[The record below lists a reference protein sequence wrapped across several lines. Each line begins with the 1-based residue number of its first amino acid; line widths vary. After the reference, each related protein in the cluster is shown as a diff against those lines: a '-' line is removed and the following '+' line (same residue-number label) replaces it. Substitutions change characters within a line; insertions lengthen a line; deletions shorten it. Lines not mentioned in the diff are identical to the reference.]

1 MTLREMISDVCLRW
15 GLPQDD
21 KIYGL
26 KFDKSNE
33 FVTEASVKNIK
44 WVVIFQQSMS
54 LRLTIA
60 LTFVSSNAELL
71 RLCHSAE
78 KTAKDIIEKI
88 NSSEEVT

>member
-1 MTLREMISDVCLRW
+1 
-15 GLPQDD
+15 
-21 KIYGL
+21 
-26 KFDKSNE
+26 
-33 FVTEASVKNIK
+33 
-44 WVVIFQQSMS
+44 MS